1 MGDQD
6 VPGIAP
12 GDRRMNRGRRA
23 LLGAACALAL
33 GPPARASDLPQ
44 LRARGRI
51 RIAVYRDFPPFSD
64 AGRGIDVRVGQALA
78 QALQLS
84 ADLMP
89 FDADEKVD
97 DDLRNMV
104 WRGTLLGYGPAD
116 VMLHVPVDRA
126 FAQRNPQVRIFAP
139 YFREK
144 LQLVRDVARIPQADT
159 LAALQGQPLGAE
171 DGTLASVVLL
181 AAEGGRLR
189 GNVRHYH
196 STGQA
201 LEELKAGRLA
211 AVMGLR
217 SELESGMSGTDGF
230 AISDPAAPG
239 IPAGGWPLGLAV
251 KADDESLAAALQA
264 AVDDLVNQGQIE
276 RIFREYRVSWVRP

>member
-12 GDRRMNRGRRA
+12 GDRGVNRGRRA
-23 LLGAACALAL
+23 MLGAAGALAL
-33 GPPARASDLPQ
+33 APLARGADLTQ
-44 LRARGRI
+44 LRGRGRI
-51 RIAVYRDFPPFSD
+51 RIAVYRDFPPFAD
-64 AGRGIDVRVGQALA
+64 EGRGIDVRIGQALA
-78 QALQLS
+78 QALQLA
-84 ADLMP
+84 ADVMP
-89 FDADEKVD
+89 FGADEKVD

-126 FAQRNPQVRIFAP
+126 FAQRNPQVKIFAP

-144 LQLVRDVARIPQADT
+144 LQLVRNVARIPQADT

-181 AAEGGRLR
+181 TAEGGRLR
-189 GNVRHYH
+189 GDVCHYH

-201 LEELKAGRLA
+201 LDHL
-211 AVMGLR
+211 
-217 SELESGMSGTDGF
+217 
-230 AISDPAAPG
+230 I
-239 IPAGGWPLGLAV
+239 
-251 KADDESLAAALQA
+251 
-264 AVDDLVNQGQIE
+264 NQGQVE
-276 RIFREYRVSWVRP
+276 RIFREYRVSWARP